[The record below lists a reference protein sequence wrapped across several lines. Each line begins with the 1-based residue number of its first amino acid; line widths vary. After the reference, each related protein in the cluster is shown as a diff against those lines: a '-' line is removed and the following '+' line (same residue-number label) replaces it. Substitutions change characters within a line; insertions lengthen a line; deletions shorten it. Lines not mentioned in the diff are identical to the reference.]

1 MMNKNTQRI
10 VVGIIAVIL
19 AVIMILSL
27 VAPAM
32 AAEGEVAEDVV
43 QAEEVVQGEE
53 IVQAEETDPAIDPAM
68 TEDAA
73 AGDVAGEAV
82 PAQEAAVTEQT
93 EGTDAA
99 ESAASDSASDQNA
112 NVSEAGTA
120 SEISLMASQS
130 QVIPEGVKIGAVNVS
145 GMNREQAEAAVN
157 AHVEEM
163 QNSVL
168 TARADGQ
175 EMYIAVKDLGFSWT
189 NQNVVSKALG
199 LGCRGNILERYK
211 VKKDLEVNGIE
222 LPIEREFSSEAMHS
236 FISQCAATANRLPVE
251 NDLQLNADGSLSV
264 VDGVNGVQVDEASS
278 YSAMVLYM
286 NTGWRGGAP
295 EFSLTTTTLLPQR
308 DKEQLAL
315 VKDIIGTGDTDYNG
329 SSDSRIQ
336 NILNGTSLVSGIVLM
351 PGEQFSL
358 LEHVVPFTA
367 ENGYAPAPSYAEGS
381 IVDTYGGGI
390 CQVSTT
396 IYLAVLQAELQVDER
411 SCHSM
416 MVQYIEPSK
425 DAAISEEGGKDLKF
439 TNNTATPIYLYGTAA
454 DGKLHFSIYGV
465 ETRPAGRTVNYISNV
480 LSQTDVQFIFVADEN
495 LPVGTV
501 SQSGEPHIGYEAEL
515 WKEITEN
522 GETTREW
529 VNESSYRMTP
539 ITYTIGVQTEDAGLK
554 ANLMAAIA
562 AEQLDQ
568 VNSIL
573 IGSGY
578 NVG

>member
-53 IVQAEETDPAIDPAM
+53 IVQAEETEPAIEPVM

-73 AGDVAGEAV
+73 DGDVAGEAV

-295 EFSLTTTTLLPQR
+295 EFSLTTTTLPPQR

-390 CQVSTT
+390 CQVATT

-465 ETRPAGRTVNYISNV
+465 DRISDTKRSFGKRSRRTVRR
-480 LSQTDVQFIFVADEN
+480 Q
-495 LPVGTV
+495 
-501 SQSGEPHIGYEAEL
+501 
-515 WKEITEN
+515 EN
-522 GETTREW
+522 GSMRAVT
-529 VNESSYRMTP
+529 
-539 ITYTIGVQTEDAGLK
+539 G
-554 ANLMAAIA
+554 
-562 AEQLDQ
+562 
-568 VNSIL
+568 
-573 IGSGY
+573 
-578 NVG
+578 

>member
-10 VVGIIAVIL
+10 VVAILAVIL
-19 AVIMILSL
+19 AVIMVLSL
-27 VAPAM
+27 VAPAF
-32 AAEGEVAEDVV
+32 AADQVIVGDAQTEAASEEPVEDGETAAAQPDGELMGEAMPSEAETVSAAP
-43 QAEEVVQGEE
+43 QNGGE
-53 IVQAEETDPAIDPAM
+53 
-68 TEDAA
+68 TEDSAA
-73 AGDVAGEAV
+73 ADVASE
-82 PAQEAAVTEQT
+82 ENN
-93 EGTDAA
+93 DI
-99 ESAASDSASDQNA
+99 
-112 NVSEAGTA
+112 SEAGKA
-120 SEISLMASQS
+120 SEFSLIASES
-130 QVIPEGVKIGAVNVS
+130 KVIPGGVKIGAVDVS

-157 AHVEEM
+157 EHVTEM

-168 TARADGQ
+168 TTTAEGQ
-175 EMYIAVKDLGFSWT
+175 EMYIAVSDLGFKWT
-189 NQNVVSKALG
+189 NPNVVNKALG
-199 LGCRGNILERYK
+199 LGCKGNILERYK
-211 VKKDLEVNGIE
+211 VKKDLAANGIE
-222 LPIEREFSSEAMHS
+222 LPIEREFNTDAMHA
-236 FISQCAATANRLPVE
+236 FISQCAATANRDPVE
-251 NDLQLNADGSLSV
+251 NDLQMNPDGTLSV
-264 VDGVNGVQVDEASS
+264 VEGSNGLLVDEGASF
-278 YSAMVLYM
+278 SAMVLYM

-295 EFSLTTTTLLPQR
+295 SFALTTTSLPPQR
-308 DKEQLAL
+308 DKEQLAR
-315 VKDIIGTGDTDYNG
+315 VKDIIGTGDTDYSG
-329 SSDSRIQ
+329 SSDARVQ
-336 NILNGTSLVSGIVLM
+336 NIVNGTNMVSGMVLM

-358 LEHVVPFTA
+358 LAHVVPFSA
-367 ENGYAPAPSYAEGS
+367 ENGYAPAPSYAEGQ

-439 TNNTATPIYLYGTAA
+439 TNNTDAPIFLYGTASG
-454 DGKLHFSIYGV
+454 DKLHFSIYGV

-501 SQSGEPHIGYEAEL
+501 SQSGDPHIGYEAEL

-539 ITYTIGVQTEDAGLK
+539 ITYTIGVQTPDPALK
-554 ANLMAAIA
+554 ASLMGAIA

-568 VNSIL
+568 VNAVL
-573 IGSGY
+573 IGAGY
-578 NVG
+578 SVG

>member
-1 MMNKNTQRI
+1 MMNKNMQRI
-10 VVGIIAVIL
+10 VVAIIAVII

-27 VAPAM
+27 VAPAL
-32 AAEGEVAEDVV
+32 AAEGEAQADVQTENV
-43 QAEEVVQGEE
+43 DEG
-53 IVQAEETDPAIDPAM
+53 TDPVLTD
-68 TEDAA
+68 DAA
-73 AGDVAGEAV
+73 AGNEEVTGDTAPGSEEIPGEAV
-82 PAQEAAVTEQT
+82 PAEDVAAAPA
-93 EGTDAA
+93 EGTETADTAG
-99 ESAASDSASDQNA
+99 SDDKLNEKEE
-112 NVSEAGTA
+112 VSEAGTA
-120 SEISLMASQS
+120 SENSLIASQS
-130 QVIPEGVKIGAVNVS
+130 QVIPGGVKIGAVDVS

-157 AHVEEM
+157 AHVTEM

-168 TARADGQ
+168 TARAEDQ
-175 EMYIAVKDLGFSWT
+175 EMYIAVSDLGFTWT

-199 LGCRGNILERYK
+199 LGTRGNILERYK
-211 VKKDLEVNGIE
+211 VKKDLAVNGIE
-222 LPIEREFSSEAMHS
+222 LPIEREFSSEAMHA
-236 FISQCAATANRLPVE
+236 FISQCAATANRAPVE
-251 NDLQLNADGSLSV
+251 NNLQLNADGTLSV
-264 VDGVNGVQVDEASS
+264 IDGVNGLSIDESAS
-278 YSAMVLYM
+278 YSAMVIYM

-295 EFSLTTTTLLPQR
+295 VFSLTTSVLAPQR
-308 DKEQLAL
+308 DKNQLAL

-329 SSDSRIQ
+329 SSDSRVQ
-336 NILNGTSLVSGIVLM
+336 NILNGTKLVSGIVLM

-381 IVDTYGGGI
+381 IIDTYGGGI

-411 SCHSM
+411 FCHSM

-439 TNNTATPIYLYGTAA
+439 TNNTDTPIYLSGTAENGA
-454 DGKLHFSIYGV
+454 LHFSIYGV
-465 ETRPAGRTVNYISNV
+465 ETRPAGRTINYISNV

-501 SQSGEPHIGYEAEL
+501 QQSGEPHIGYEAEL
-515 WKEITEN
+515 WKETTEN

-539 ITYTIGVQTEDAGLK
+539 ITYTIGVQTDDAALK
-554 ANLMAAIA
+554 ANLMGAIA

-568 VNSIL
+568 VNNIL
-573 IGSGY
+573 IASGF
-578 NVG
+578 NV